1 MPFKQR
7 TIKIK
12 KDASLLV
19 CSCETT
25 CYVVCSISYYIISI
39 SPLAQEVCEQILKF
53 VWEKIGTSE
62 DYAYPTL
69 TFFARYL

>member
-1 MPFKQR
+1 MSFKQR
-7 TIKIK
+7 TIKTK

-25 CYVVCSISYYIISI
+25 CYVICSISYYIINI

-53 VWEKIGTSE
+53 VWEKTRASE
-62 DYAYPTL
+62 DYAYLTL